1 MAFGGISMEARW
13 GGRGEKCC
21 LRSKDRCCQSGR
33 WDSSPQSIC
42 WVIWQWLVLPPAT
55 ISSQSVSYLPTQP
68 ELAGAMTSQTK
79 SHVERWAALG
89 ATTPQVSFAVCNCT
103 TSSSR
108 RRDAQQHL
116 DTEGLNWLM
125 PYRHSYVGMVSE
137 AAKELIQL
145 GWLLRWCCPTQ
156 CWVFCNQNT
165 QKLRIPNKSK
175 CVTSIYVL
183 AVHQAAAHQT
193 SRTASSAP
201 GGGRARGC
209 GSSSAPPPSPSSC
222 PASAAQ
228 TQAALPRRT
237 RPALCKPSSLAP
249 TLGSFPFCLT

>member
-137 AAKELIQL
+137 AAKGLIEL
-145 GWLLRWCCPTQ
+145 GWLLWSGCLMFQFT
-156 CWVFCNQNT
+156 
-165 QKLRIPNKSK
+165 
-175 CVTSIYVL
+175 
-183 AVHQAAAHQT
+183 AALYATKTHK
-193 SRTASSAP
+193 SSADP
-201 GGGRARGC
+201 
-209 GSSSAPPPSPSSC
+209 
-222 PASAAQ
+222 
-228 TQAALPRRT
+228 
-237 RPALCKPSSLAP
+237 
-249 TLGSFPFCLT
+249 

>member
-1 MAFGGISMEARW
+1 MAFGLICMEARW

-103 TSSSR
+103 ISSSR
-108 RRDAQQHL
+108 IRDAQQHL

-137 AAKELIQL
+137 PAKELIQL

-165 QKLRIPNKSK
+165 QKLRIPKSK

-237 RPALCKPSSLAP
+237 RPALCKPSWLAP